1 MYTGLETWNQNLN
14 EVVELYPFVGTE
26 LMLAIAGIAS
36 WIIWH
41 LIQFKMENT
50 VLAEEDAV
58 FQDKAKL
65 AQARKLGVAEST
77 LESAKLHAEGY
88 AHK

>member
-1 MYTGLETWNQNLN
+1 MSTGLETWVQNLN

-26 LMLAIAGIAS
+26 MMLAIAGIAS

-41 LIQFKMENT
+41 LIQIKMENS

-58 FQDKAKL
+58 FQDKGKL
-65 AQARKLGVAEST
+65 AQAGRIAMAEST
-77 LESAKLHAEGY
+77 MEAAKAHAEGY
-88 AHK
+88 EHK

>member
-1 MYTGLETWNQNLN
+1 MSTGLETWQGNLN

-26 LMLAIAGIAS
+26 MMLAIAGIAS

-41 LIQFKMENT
+41 LVQIKMENT
-50 VLAEEDAV
+50 VLAEEEAV
-58 FQDKAKL
+58 FQDKGKL
-65 AQARKLGVAEST
+65 AKARKIGSAEST

-88 AHK
+88 EHK